1 MKMNEKEVWK
11 MVETLQISMF
21 FLILFLSFA
30 VFAVVLRA
38 EAIRSGHLREKSEHS
53 FKQAS
58 SLLYK
63 KTY

>member
-1 MKMNEKEVWK
+1 

-21 FLILFLSFA
+21 FLILILSFT

-38 EAIRSGHLREKSEHS
+38 EAMRSGYLREKAVHS
-53 FKQAS
+53 FKQAPALS
-58 SLLYK
+58 FK